1 MTDHELWQIVL
12 TDIEPQISKANFIT
26 WFKNTYITSKKE
38 GVVSVA
44 VPNAFSK
51 EWLENKYNKY
61 VMKSLRNTINDI
73 KGVTYIIENKKP
85 NTILAQQNLKVR
97 NTEIEKT
104 QLHFEEL
111 QIDKETNL
119 NPKYT
124 FDNFVVGPSNELAHA
139 AAVSVSKKP
148 GTLYN
153 PLFIYG
159 GVGLGKTHL
168 LQAVGNTLKK
178 INKNI
183 LYLSSE
189 RFTSEFISAIQNQSM
204 ESFKNKYRNKDV
216 LIIDDIQFFAGKE
229 QTQEAF
235 FHTFNTLYEQNKQII
250 LSSDRTPRSIP
261 TLEERLRSRFE
272 GGMLVDIGYPN
283 YETRIAILK
292 TKMQNKNISL
302 SDDVINYIA
311 NNIQRNVRELEGA
324 LNLVIA
330 SSQLRN
336 NEVTL
341 GNAKKILAHIT
352 NKPKKPTSYKKIFK
366 VVSDFYE
373 IEEKDLIGK
382 NRKKEIVLPRQLA
395 MYIMRKELESSYPYI
410 GEKFGGKDHTT
421 VMYACDKIKKEL
433 NNNNTLE
440 QELGLIKQQIYTD

>member
-1 MTDHELWQIVL
+1 MTDRELWQIVL

-26 WFKNTYITSKKE
+26 WFKNTYITSKRE
-38 GVVSVA
+38 GIVSVA

-61 VMKSLRNTINDI
+61 IMKSLRDTINDI
-73 KGVTYIIENKKP
+73 RGVNYVIENRKP
-85 NTILAQQNLKVR
+85 NIMLAQQNIKIQD
-97 NTEIEKT
+97 TEIEKT
-104 QLHFEEL
+104 QMRFEEL
-111 QIDKETNL
+111 QIDRETNL
-119 NPKYT
+119 NPRYT
-124 FDNFVVGPSNELAHA
+124 FENFVVGPSNELAHA
-139 AAVSVSKKP
+139 AAVSVSKNP

-168 LQAVGNTLKK
+168 LQAVGNTVKK

-189 RFTSEFISAIQNQSM
+189 RFTSEFINAIKNQNM
-204 ESFKNKYRNKDV
+204 ESFKNKYHSKDV
-216 LIIDDIQFFAGKE
+216 LIIDDIQFIAGKE

-250 LSSDRTPRSIP
+250 ISSDRTPGSIP

-272 GGMLVDIGYPN
+272 GGMLVDIGSPN

-292 TKMQNKNISL
+292 TKIQNKNVSL
-302 SDDVINYIA
+302 SDEVIDYIA
-311 NNIQRNVRELEGA
+311 NNIQKNVRELEGA
-324 LNLVIA
+324 LNLVVA
-330 SSQLRN
+330 SSQLHN

-382 NRKKEIVLPRQLA
+382 NRKKEVVLPRQIA

-421 VMYACDKIKKEL
+421 VMYACEKIKNAL
-433 NNNNTLE
+433 TNNNTLE
-440 QELGLIKQQIYTD
+440 QELGLIKQQIYID